1 MTVVALTGG
10 IAAGKSTVSAVLAE
24 CGAVVLD
31 ADMFARQAV
40 SPGSPGV
47 EAVRE
52 RFGDGVMTPEGG
64 LDRAGL
70 GKRVFGDAVA
80 KAELEAII
88 HPIVRALSSHAVATA
103 VQEHPEKVLI
113 YDIPLLAE
121 ARDPGEFD
129 LIVLI
134 DASAD
139 QRRSR
144 LEAERGM
151 TREEAEARVLAQA
164 TDEDRRALADVVID
178 ASQSVKRTQT
188 AARQFYDAVHDAWP
202 DRLASVPQLFPLP
215 ET

>member
-31 ADMFARQAV
+31 ADVFARQAV
-40 SPGSPGV
+40 SPGSPGLQ
-47 EAVRE
+47 AVRE
-52 RFGDGVMTPEGG
+52 RFGDGVVTPEGG
-64 LDRAGL
+64 LDRAAL

-80 KAELEAII
+80 KAALEAIL
-88 HPIVRALSSHAVATA
+88 HPIVRELSSHAVAKT

-129 LIVLI
+129 LIVLV
-134 DASAD
+134 DAPAD

-144 LEAERGM
+144 LEGERGM

-178 ASQSVKRTQT
+178 ASQSLERTRT
-188 AARQFYDAVHDAWP
+188 AAHQFYDAVADAWP
-202 DRLASVPQLFPLP
+202 DRLASVPQLFPLT